1 MNGVKEEEN
10 VVCNNIKCKTKIVQS
25 RIYSQRQKQ
34 LYDYRYFSISLMIAH
49 PERKLTL
56 IEFESLFIY
65 LHVYQYSLNMA

>member
-34 LYDYRYFSISLMIAH
+34 LYDYRYFSISLMIAD